1 MQPKPISLGI
11 YSINLRLEIE
21 LEQIELF
28 LQWIGGI
35 TVSVGAIVAF
45 AYWLFKL
52 FSDKWLTAKFAER
65 LEDYKHSQQKEL
77 ENVRFEINKLMDRTV
92 KLHQREFD
100 VLPETWALLV
110 DAHGITNAVISAL
123 QNYPDVGRM
132 NEGQLNEFLADSPFE
147 NWQIEELKAAEDK
160 NEYYK
165 KARDWKRLREVSETA
180 EKFRMYL
187 LKYGIFILP
196 AIQDK
201 FAQINHLMSDAVL
214 EHQFYLEGE
223 LDLNEFKARPK
234 LIDEGGKLISEL
246 EKDVRNR
253 LWT

>member
-1 MQPKPISLGI
+1 MEL
-11 YSINLRLEIE
+11 IE
-21 LEQIELF
+21 NF
-28 LQWIGGI
+28 FQWIGVI
-35 TVSVGAIVAF
+35 TVSAGAIVTF

-100 VLPETWALLV
+100 VLPEAWALLV

-132 NEGQLNEFLADSPFE
+132 NEAQLNEFLADSPLE
-147 NWQIEELKAAEDK
+147 NWQIEELKAADDK
-160 NEYYK
+160 TKYYQNALK
-165 KARDWKRLREVSETA
+165 WRRFYEAQEATRVFHVYRL
-180 EKFRMYL
+180 KH
-187 LKYGIFILP
+187 GIFMLP
-196 AIQDK
+196 AIHEK
-201 FAQINHLMSDAVL
+201 FEQMDDLIFQAMFERQLQL
-214 EHQFYLEGE
+214 E
-223 LDLNEFKARPK
+223 NEVDGRERKARNK
-234 LIDEGGKLISEL
+234 LDAEGADVMKEL
-246 EKDVRNR
+246 ETDIHDR